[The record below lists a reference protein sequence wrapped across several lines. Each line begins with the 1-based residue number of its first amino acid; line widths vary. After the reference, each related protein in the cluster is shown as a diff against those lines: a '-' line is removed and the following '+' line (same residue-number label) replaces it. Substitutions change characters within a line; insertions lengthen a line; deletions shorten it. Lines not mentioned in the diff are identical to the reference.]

1 MTAKDGKILI
11 QDTISDTLK
20 HQNLSQHTAVPYE
33 DVELITLVTTVRT
46 INIVTIRH
54 TVLTRLNLSVILS
67 SLRDCEMFW

>member
-33 DVELITLVTTVRT
+33 DVELITPVTTVRT

-54 TVLTRLNLSVILS
+54 IVLTRLNLSVILS